1 MEMKIVIISMIT
13 YLILFNS
20 CLTFRLR
27 FFHNLVIMAT
37 IFISIYWGSVLIGSL
52 FVIPMFVVLVLYVS
66 WIKKEDWF
74 LNVFLIVSSYALL
87 VIIDNLTHLIWG
99 FAGLNLSEHWYI
111 YAIIDYPLFWLICR
125 HMSKSILQIKSKYL
139 LTLSS
144 KIVKLLCIDL
154 ILCMLIFILNIT
166 MAEQCGSSSL
176 ILLSSIVMY
185 TAYFICTYFMAVT
198 IINEY
203 EKNAKIMLKQN
214 SYDNLQEYMMQ
225 VEEMYQN
232 LRTFK
237 HDYANVMIS
246 MTGFI
251 ENSDMDG
258 LKEYYTNQISHIST
272 LLNKKK
278 DAVSGLHNLHMVELK
293 SLVYAKMIYA
303 QELNIDV
310 SLEITDKID
319 EININSFDLVRMIGI
334 LLDNAIEAC
343 QECENPKIA
352 FSIVKIENDITFI
365 IRNTYIRHNI
375 DYSKLG
381 NIGVSSKGERRGIG
395 LYNIKSILKDY
406 DHVVLDT
413 EYLDGYFTQYLE
425 IYDKNR
431 EVKVP

>member
-1 MEMKIVIISMIT
+1 
-13 YLILFNS
+13 
-20 CLTFRLR
+20 
-27 FFHNLVIMAT
+27 
-37 IFISIYWGSVLIGSL
+37 
-52 FVIPMFVVLVLYVS
+52 
-66 WIKKEDWF
+66 
-74 LNVFLIVSSYALL
+74 
-87 VIIDNLTHLIWG
+87 
-99 FAGLNLSEHWYI
+99 
-111 YAIIDYPLFWLICR
+111 
-125 HMSKSILQIKSKYL
+125 
-139 LTLSS
+139 
-144 KIVKLLCIDL
+144 
-154 ILCMLIFILNIT
+154 
-166 MAEQCGSSSL
+166 
-176 ILLSSIVMY
+176 
-185 TAYFICTYFMAVT
+185 
-198 IINEY
+198 
-203 EKNAKIMLKQN
+203 
-214 SYDNLQEYMMQ
+214 MM
-225 VEEMYQN
+225 
-232 LRTFK
+232 
-237 HDYANVMIS
+237 S

-413 EYLDGYFTQYLE
+413 EYLDVYFTQYLE